1 MAAAEEQ
8 QKNIDQTLAIINKQ
22 QAEIESL
29 HKHLPELAQS
39 LFKESLNDARTSIE
53 SDLNNHATK
62 TAEELKKPLAGQCV
76 QLTP

>member
-1 MAAAEEQ
+1 MSDDTKKQLFILMAAAEEQ

-39 LFKESLNDARTSIE
+39 LFKESLNDA
-53 SDLNNHATK
+53 
-62 TAEELKKPLAGQCV
+62 
-76 QLTP
+76 